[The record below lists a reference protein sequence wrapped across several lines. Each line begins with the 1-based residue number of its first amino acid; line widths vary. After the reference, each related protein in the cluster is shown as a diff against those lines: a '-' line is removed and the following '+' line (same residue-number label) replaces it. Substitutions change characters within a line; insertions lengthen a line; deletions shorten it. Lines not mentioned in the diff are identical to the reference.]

1 MKRTAMSI
9 LAMTVL
15 FVGLTVSA
23 PAGEKKPLV
32 YPLTKKGDV
41 VDDYHGTKVADP
53 YRWLEDDNAPEVKAW
68 VGEQNKVT
76 SAYLAGIACR
86 GPIAKRLEELYNYP
100 RYSAPFRVGEFYFF
114 AKNDGLQNQSVIYY
128 QKGLDGEPQVF
139 IDPNTLSADG
149 TVRIGL
155 LGESRDDRYMAI
167 SRSEAGSDWG
177 EIRVLEIA
185 NRREL
190 SDRLRW
196 VKFSGAAWSG
206 EGFYYSRYDEPKA
219 GDELKAKN
227 ENQKVYY
234 HKLGDAQEKDALIF
248 ADPAHPLRYYG
259 AEVSEDGRFL
269 YLSISEGTHGTE
281 VHFRDLGKKDDP
293 FHLLCPGF
301 EFDYGVV
308 DNVGGKFL
316 VHTNCDAPNYKVVA
330 IDGANPAKENWGTV
344 IPEKSDV
351 LLGINSAG
359 GKLFC
364 NYLKDVTTRVSQHDF
379 SGKLE
384 RQIALPGL
392 GSAGGFGGKKEDR
405 ILFYTF
411 TSFNYPPVIFQY
423 DIASGE
429 SKLFRKSEAKFNPAD
444 YEVKQVFYSG
454 KDGTR
459 IPMFIVHRKGLVL
472 DGNNPTFL
480 YAYGG
485 FNASMSPYFSAGNL
499 VFLENGG
506 VYAVANIRGGGE
518 YGEAWHRAGMLEKKQ
533 NVFDD
538 FIAAAEYL
546 VSEKYTRS
554 ARLAISG
561 ASNGGLLVGACMA
574 QRPDLFQV
582 ALPAVGVMDMLRYHK
597 FTVGWGWSV
606 EYGSSDDAAQFKYLY
621 AYSPLHNLKPGVSY
635 PATLVTTADHDD
647 RVVPAHSFKFIAAL
661 QEMNQGE
668 NPVLI
673 RIETRSGHGSSNLRK
688 AIEIAADTWGFVFK
702 NLGMECK

>member
-364 NYLKDVTTRVSQHDF
+364 NYLKDVTTRVSQHDL

-582 ALPAVGVMDMLRYHK
+582 ALPAVGVMDMLRFHK

>member
-1 MKRTAMSI
+1 MKKI
-9 LAMTVL
+9 LFCCSMAAIL
-15 FVGLTVSA
+15 FFSLA
-23 PAGEKKPLV
+23 AAGQQDGTKKLV
-32 YPLTKKGDV
+32 YPQTKKVDV
-41 VDDYHGTKVADP
+41 ADDYHGTKVADP

-68 VGEQNKVT
+68 VAEQNKLT
-76 SAYLAGIACR
+76 FSYLNGIPCR
-86 GPIAKRLEELYNYP
+86 PRIAKRLEELFNYP
-100 RYSAPFRVGEFYFF
+100 RYSAPFRVGEYYFF
-114 AKNDGLQNQSVIYY
+114 SKNDGLQNQSVIYY
-128 QKGLDGEPQVF
+128 QEGLDGEPQVF
-139 IDPNTLSADG
+139 IDPNALSADG

-155 LGESRDDRYMAI
+155 MGESQDNRYMAI
-167 SRSEAGSDWG
+167 SRSEAGSDW
-177 EIRVLEIA
+177 EELRVLEIA
-185 NRREL
+185 SRREL
-190 SDRLRW
+190 PDRLRW

-206 EGFYYSRYDEPKA
+206 DGFYYSRYDEPKA
-219 GDELKAKN
+219 GDALKAKN

-234 HKLGDAQEKDALIF
+234 HRLGDPQEKDALVF

-259 AEVSEDGRFL
+259 AYVSEDKRFL
-269 YLSISEGTHGTE
+269 YLSISEGTHGSE
-281 VHFRDLGKKDDP
+281 LHFRDLTVAGDP

-301 EFDYGVV
+301 EFDYEPV
-308 DNVGGKFL
+308 DNIGGTFL
-316 VHTNCDAPNYKVVA
+316 VHTNCDAPNFRVVA
-330 IDGANPAKENWGTV
+330 IDGAKPGKENWQTV
-344 IPEKSDV
+344 IPEKPEV
-351 LLGINSAG
+351 LLGVGSAG

-364 NYLKDVTTRVSQHDF
+364 NHLKDVTTRISQHDL

-384 RQIALPGL
+384 REIALPGL
-392 GSAGGFGGKKEDR
+392 GSAGGFGGKKEDK

-429 SKLFRKSEAKFNPAD
+429 SKLFRRSEAKFNPAD
-444 YEVKQVFYSG
+444 YEVKQVFYPS

-485 FNASMSPYFSAGNL
+485 FNASMTPYFSAGNL

-506 VYAVANIRGGGE
+506 VYAVANLRGGGE
-518 YGEAWHRAGMLEKKQ
+518 YGETWHRAGMLEKKQ

-538 FIAAAEYL
+538 FIAAAEFL
-546 VSEKYTRS
+546 ASEKYTRPGK
-554 ARLAISG
+554 LAIAG
-561 ASNGGLLVGACMA
+561 DSNGGLLVGACMT
-574 QRPDLFQV
+574 QRPELFKV
-582 ALPAVGVMDMLRYHK
+582 ALPGVGVMDMLRFHK
-597 FTVGWGWSV
+597 FTVGWGWTV
-606 EYGSSDDAAQFKYLY
+606 EFGSSDDAGQFKYLY

-661 QEMNQGE
+661 QEMQQGE

-688 AIEIAADTWGFVFK
+688 AIETAADTWGFVFR